1 LYKNFYKKL
10 YLGISSYSFPWAVG
24 VDGFRPIQP
33 LQATDLVQQA
43 IAYGVE
49 CLQIGDNMPL
59 HLLTESEHK
68 ALQTNAQQAGIRLEV
83 GTRRLTK
90 DHLKYY
96 LDIAQNLHSPF
107 LRVVIDDTDYHPSE
121 TEVIAVIREVIDDF
135 KQENII
141 LAIENHDRFPAQSL
155 QRIIES
161 TDPEWVGIC
170 LDTANSLG
178 AGEGIREVV
187 TTLAQYTVNVHIKDF
202 TIRRVSHKMGFVVQ
216 GCSAGKGML
225 DIPWLLDQLR
235 PYNRCQSATLELWSD
250 PEPTIEATLIK
261 EKQWADESIR
271 YLHSLFV

>member
-1 LYKNFYKKL
+1 M
-10 YLGISSYSFPWAVG
+10 
-24 VDGFRPIQP
+24 
-33 LQATDLVQQA
+33 
-43 IAYGVE
+43 
-49 CLQIGDNMPL
+49 QIGDNLPL

-68 ALQTNAQQAGIRLEV
+68 ALQTNAQQAGIQLEA
-83 GTRRLTK
+83 GTRRLTT

-107 LRVVIDDTDYHPSE
+107 LRVVIDDIDYHPSE

-135 KQENII
+135 KQANIL

-178 AGEGIREVV
+178 AGEGIRAVV
-187 TTLAQYTVNVHIKDF
+187 ATLAPYTVNVHIKDF

-216 GCSAGKGML
+216 GCAAGKGML
-225 DIPWLLDQLR
+225 DVPWLLEQLQ
-235 PYNRCQSATLELWSD
+235 PYHRCRSAILELWSD
-250 PEPTIEATLIK
+250 PLATIEATI
-261 EKQWADESIR
+261 EQEHQWVAESFT
-271 YLHSLFV
+271 YLKTLGFHHT